1 MSIAPNKE
9 RGVSTD
15 APPAREIRLGAPCEI
30 ITAEQLAERW
40 HVSERWIMDQTRA
53 AVDPLPH
60 FKRGRIKL
68 FQWWGDCPD
77 SPLRKW
83 WDRHTVA
90 Q

>member
-1 MSIAPNKE
+1 MPDQATEYHRVQTSAQTAIV
-9 RGVSTD
+9 GS
-15 APPAREIRLGAPCEI
+15 PCEI
-30 ITAEQLAERW
+30 ITAEQLADRW

-53 AVDPLPH
+53 SVDPLPH

-83 WDRHTVA
+83 WDRHTVE

>member
-1 MSIAPNKE
+1 MSITQVSQAPNSAQTAVF
-9 RGVSTD
+9 GT
-15 APPAREIRLGAPCEI
+15 PCEI

-40 HVSERWIMDQTRA
+40 HVSVRWIMDQTRA
-53 AVDPLPH
+53 SVNPLPH
-60 FKRGRIKL
+60 FKRGRVKL

-83 WDRHTVA
+83 WDRHTVE